1 MTENTRNIEWTLSFG
16 VPVDEHLESSAISA
30 DRSKV
35 RAQTTQTEDVP
46 GLTTTSAEES
56 EVSRQTA
63 QAEEYPG
70 LPEEEAP
77 ALMFAELG
85 ERNEII
91 DLRAYFQRSM
101 FCIRSHTAG
110 RFPDERIIMEGAA
123 DEMEGKITAALDEY
137 LRVLDLAEV
146 NFDAVFE
153 DIMAPSK

>member
-1 MTENTRNIEWTLSFG
+1 M
-16 VPVDEHLESSAISA
+16 PSS
-30 DRSKV
+30 V
-35 RAQTTQTEDVP
+35 TEDLP
-46 GLTTTSAEES
+46 WLTTTGANKSG
-56 EVSRQTA
+56 VSSQAA

-91 DLRAYFQRSM
+91 DLRAYFETSM
-101 FCIRSHTAG
+101 FCIRSRTAG
-110 RFPDERIIMEGAA
+110 RIPDERMVMEGAA

-153 DIMAPSK
+153 DIMARSK